1 MSIIIGDEV
10 FMSNERPKYKLIDLF
25 AGAGGL
31 SNGFE
36 QTGRFEVVGAVEINK
51 SAAQT
56 YIENHGHNEDIIIKP
71 KNYSISDISNIDFK
85 KFLCEK
91 GITGAETI
99 VIGGPP
105 CQGFSNANRQKN
117 YLISGNN
124 QLVKEYARAI
134 EEIKPAAFLLEN
146 VKTMNSEI
154 HKFFVTENIPCTR
167 FSYSSEEHL
176 SELTKHNNHNKDHE
190 RIWKDDSVLLIATQY
205 LELES
210 VFEKVNELDVIQ
222 PVIES
227 EKLVS
232 RIRSIQRKV
241 NKLSTYQLV
250 SAKELKETT
259 ELVSYLKDKLN
270 DKIMADLDIGWI
282 IKRAINTLE
291 DLKVKP
297 VNKDKIL
304 SELGPLSHLNQ
315 FLMRFKEIKDE
326 RIIHHNPKNPK
337 EPLDITLKD
346 GEIEVKVHVKSY
358 NVVEYLSQFFNY
370 LGYEIDYKVLNSAD
384 FGVPQNRQRFMI
396 LGVKKEKL
404 SENKVQ
410 LPQKLDGLNKKFTTK
425 DAIYDLEKVTPTHDV
440 KENSLIYNSENQLTT
455 LQKYYRS
462 NNETGMIFNHIN
474 TQSRGMS
481 LQRFQ
486 AIKETG
492 GKNFHSLSNELK
504 DNTYS
509 DSARTQNTIYLRLN
523 YDEPSPT
530 VVNVRKSMWN
540 HPKNAVALSVREA
553 ARLQSF
559 KDNFIFKGTKDQ
571 QYQQVGNA
579 VPPLLARGVA
589 EAMLELFG
597 DKTEFPLID
606 ELH

>member
-1 MSIIIGDEV
+1 
-10 FMSNERPKYKLIDLF
+10 MSNERPKYKLIDLF

-51 SAAQT
+51 AAVQT
-56 YIENHGHNEDIIIKP
+56 YIENHGRNADIIIKP
-71 KNYSISDISNIDFK
+71 KNYSISDISNINFTE
-85 KFLCEK
+85 FLYEK

-146 VKTMNSEI
+146 VKTMNSET
-154 HKFFVTENIPCTR
+154 HKFFVTENIPHTR
-167 FSYSSEEHL
+167 FAYSSEDHL
-176 SELTKHNNHNKDHE
+176 SKITKHNNVNN
-190 RIWKDDSVLLIATQY
+190 RCIWKDDSVLLIETQY
-205 LELES
+205 VELES
-210 VFEKVNELDVIQ
+210 ILKKVNDLDVIR
-222 PVIES
+222 PIIES

-241 NKLSTYQLV
+241 NKLASYQLL
-250 SAKELKETT
+250 SEKEIKETT
-259 ELVSYLKDKLN
+259 ELVIYLEERVN
-270 DKIMADLDIGWI
+270 DKVIADLGIDSI
-282 IKRAINTLE
+282 IHRAINTLE
-291 DLKVKP
+291 DLKTKK

-304 SELGPLSHLNQ
+304 SELGPLNHLNQ

-326 RIIHHNPKNPK
+326 KIIYKD
-337 EPLDITLKD
+337 PLDISQKD
-346 GEIEVKVHVKSY
+346 DKIEVKVHVKSY
-358 NVVEYLSQFFNY
+358 NVVEYLSQFFTS
-370 LGYEIDYKVLNSAD
+370 LGYEIDYKVLNAAD

-404 SENKVQ
+404 SE
-410 LPQKLDGLNKKFTTK
+410 LPVELPHKLDGLNKKFTTK
-425 DAIYDLEKVTPTHDV
+425 DAIYDLEKIQPHHEVGED
-440 KENSLIYNSENQLTT
+440 SLIYNQVGQLTP

-462 NNETGMIFNHIN
+462 DNTSGLIFNHIN
-474 TQSRGMS
+474 TKSRDMS

-486 AIKETG
+486 AIKEID

-523 YDEPSPT
+523 YEEPSPT

-540 HPKNAVALSVREA
+540 HPKNAVALSIREA

-579 VPPLLARGVA
+579 VPPLLARGIA
-589 EAMLELFG
+589 ETMLALFG
-597 DKTEFPLID
+597 DKPEFSLID
-606 ELH
+606 ELN

>member
-1 MSIIIGDEV
+1 
-10 FMSNERPKYKLIDLF
+10 MSNERPKYKLIDLF

-36 QTGRFEVVGAVEINK
+36 QTGRFEVIGAVEINK
-51 SAAQT
+51 SAVQT

-71 KNYSISDISNIDFK
+71 KNYSISDISNIDFTE
-85 KFLCEK
+85 FLCDK

-134 EEIKPAAFLLEN
+134 KEIKPAAFLLEN
-146 VKTMNSEI
+146 VKTMSSEI
-154 HKFFVTENIPCTR
+154 HKFFVTENIPSTR
-167 FSYSSEEHL
+167 FSYSSQEHL
-176 SELTKHNNHNKDHE
+176 SEITKHNQLNKDNE
-190 RIWKDDSVLLIATQY
+190 CIWKDDSVLLIATQY
-205 LELES
+205 VELES
-210 VFEKVNELDVIQ
+210 VFKKINGLDGIQ
-222 PVIES
+222 PIIES

-241 NKLSTYQLV
+241 NKLTSYQLV
-250 SAKELKETT
+250 SATEVKETT
-259 ELVSYLKDKLN
+259 ELVVYLKERLN
-270 DKIMADLDIGWI
+270 DKAIADLEIDLI
-282 IKRAINTLE
+282 IQKAINTLE
-291 DLKVKP
+291 DLKVKQ

-304 SELGPLSHLNQ
+304 NELGPLSHLNQ
-315 FLMRFKEIKDE
+315 FLTRFKEIKDE
-326 RIIHHNPKNPK
+326 KIIYKD
-337 EPLDITLKD
+337 PLDISLKD
-346 GEIEVKVHVKSY
+346 DNIEVKVHVKSY

-370 LGYEIDYKVLNSAD
+370 LGYEIDYKVLNAAD

-396 LGVKKEKL
+396 LGVKKEKIG
-404 SENKVQ
+404 SVQ
-410 LPQKLDGLNKKFTTK
+410 VELPQRLDGLNKKFTTK
-425 DAIYDLEKVTPTHDV
+425 DAIYDLEQVTPTHDV
-440 KENSLIYNSENQLTT
+440 EENSLIYNQNKQLTP

-462 NNETGMIFNHIN
+462 NNDTGMIFNHIN

-481 LQRFQ
+481 LQRFK
-486 AIKETG
+486 AIKEVG

-540 HPKNAVALSVREA
+540 HPKNAVALSIREA

-559 KDNFIFKGTKDQ
+559 KDDFVFKGTKDQ

-579 VPPLLARGVA
+579 VPPLLARGIA
-589 EAMLELFG
+589 ETMLGLFG
-597 DKTEFPLID
+597 DEPEFPLID
-606 ELH
+606 ELS

>member
-1 MSIIIGDEV
+1 
-10 FMSNERPKYKLIDLF
+10 MSNERPKYKLIDLF

-51 SAAQT
+51 SAVQT

-71 KNYSISDISNIDFK
+71 KNYSISDISNIDFTE
-85 KFLCEK
+85 FLYDK

-134 EEIKPAAFLLEN
+134 KEIKPAAFLLEN
-146 VKTMNSEI
+146 VKTMSSET
-154 HKFFVTENIPCTR
+154 HKFFVTENIPYTR

-176 SELTKHNNHNKDHE
+176 SEITKHNNLNKDNE
-190 RIWKDDSVLLIATQY
+190 CIWKDDSVLLIATQY
-205 LELES
+205 VELES
-210 VFEKVNELDVIQ
+210 VFKEINELDVIQ
-222 PVIES
+222 PIIES

-241 NKLSTYQLV
+241 NKLTSYQLV
-250 SAKELKETT
+250 SATEVKETT
-259 ELVSYLKDKLN
+259 ELVVYLKERLN
-270 DKIMADLDIGWI
+270 DKAIADLGIDLIMQ
-282 IKRAINTLE
+282 KAINTLE
-291 DLKVKP
+291 DLKVKQ

-315 FLMRFKEIKDE
+315 FLTRFKEIKDE
-326 RIIHHNPKNPK
+326 KIIYKD
-337 EPLDITLKD
+337 PLDISLKD
-346 GEIEVKVHVKSY
+346 DNIEVKVHVKSY

-370 LGYEIDYKVLNSAD
+370 LGYEIDYKVLNAAD

-396 LGVKKEKL
+396 LGVKKEKIGNFQV
-404 SENKVQ
+404 E
-410 LPQKLDGLNKKFTTK
+410 LPQRLDGLNKKFTTK
-425 DAIYDLEKVTPTHDV
+425 DAIYDLEQVTPTHDV
-440 KENSLIYNSENQLTT
+440 EENSLIYTQKKQLTP

-462 NNETGMIFNHIN
+462 NNDTGMIFNHIN

-481 LQRFQ
+481 LQRFK
-486 AIKETG
+486 AIKEVG

-540 HPKNAVALSVREA
+540 HPKNAVALSIREA

-559 KDNFIFKGTKDQ
+559 KDDFVFKGTKDQ

-589 EAMLELFG
+589 ETMLGLFG
-597 DKTEFPLID
+597 DEPEFPLID
-606 ELH
+606 ELS